1 DQTRGWFFT
10 LHAIAGMVKDSVAYK
25 AVISNGLV
33 LDKDGNKMSKRL
45 GNAVNPFEAIEEFGS
60 DPLRWYM
67 ISNSSPWDNL
77 KFDKEGV
84 KEVARKFFSTLYNT
98 YSFFALYANVDG
110 FDPEMPQVPVEERPE
125 IDRWILSLLN
135 TLVKTVKES
144 LDDYELTRA
153 ARAISEFVNDN
164 LSNWYVRLCRKRF
177 WGGEMDTDKLAA
189 YQTLYTC
196 LLTVAKLIA
205 PFAPFYADR
214 LYRDLTATDESVHL
228 TRFPEI
234 DEKIIDKAL
243 EERMA
248 TAQTITSLVLSLRR
262 RANIKVRQP
271 LLRIMVPAVDEHQ
284 REAIAAIRDL
294 ITNEVNVKDLQL
306 VSSDDGVLVKRV
318 KPDFK
323 KLGPKHGKMMK
334 QVAAAITG
342 LSQAQIAALEK
353 EGSLAIDVNG
363 QQAVID
369 LADVEVISE
378 DIPGWLV
385 ANEGNITV
393 ALDITITDDLRQEG
407 IAREIVNRVQ
417 NIRKSR
423 DYDITDRINVTV
435 APSETTDEAIRN
447 YASYIARQVLADSV
461 SVGQVDINDADSET
475 LSMDDMNVVVN
486 IALNTAK

>member
-1 DQTRGWFFT
+1 
-10 LHAIAGMVKDSVAYK
+10 
-25 AVISNGLV
+25 
-33 LDKDGNKMSKRL
+33 
-45 GNAVNPFEAIEEFGS
+45 
-60 DPLRWYM
+60 
-67 ISNSSPWDNL
+67 
-77 KFDKEGV
+77 
-84 KEVARKFFSTLYNT
+84 
-98 YSFFALYANVDG
+98 
-110 FDPEMPQVPVEERPE
+110 
-125 IDRWILSLLN
+125 
-135 TLVKTVKES
+135 
-144 LDDYELTRA
+144 
-153 ARAISEFVNDN
+153 
-164 LSNWYVRLCRKRF
+164 
-177 WGGEMDTDKLAA
+177 
-189 YQTLYTC
+189 
-196 LLTVAKLIA
+196 
-205 PFAPFYADR
+205 
-214 LYRDLTATDESVHL
+214 
-228 TRFPEI
+228 
-234 DEKIIDKAL
+234 
-243 EERMA
+243 
-248 TAQTITSLVLSLRR
+248 
-262 RANIKVRQP
+262 
-271 LLRIMVPAVDEHQ
+271 
-284 REAIAAIRDL
+284 
-294 ITNEVNVKDLQL
+294 
-306 VSSDDGVLVKRV
+306 
-318 KPDFK
+318 
-323 KLGPKHGKMMK
+323 MMK

>member
-1 DQTRGWFFT
+1 
-10 LHAIAGMVKDSVAYK
+10 
-25 AVISNGLV
+25 
-33 LDKDGNKMSKRL
+33 
-45 GNAVNPFEAIEEFGS
+45 
-60 DPLRWYM
+60 
-67 ISNSSPWDNL
+67 
-77 KFDKEGV
+77 
-84 KEVARKFFSTLYNT
+84 
-98 YSFFALYANVDG
+98 
-110 FDPEMPQVPVEERPE
+110 
-125 IDRWILSLLN
+125 
-135 TLVKTVKES
+135 
-144 LDDYELTRA
+144 
-153 ARAISEFVNDN
+153 
-164 LSNWYVRLCRKRF
+164 
-177 WGGEMDTDKLAA
+177 
-189 YQTLYTC
+189 
-196 LLTVAKLIA
+196 
-205 PFAPFYADR
+205 
-214 LYRDLTATDESVHL
+214 
-228 TRFPEI
+228 
-234 DEKIIDKAL
+234 
-243 EERMA
+243 MA